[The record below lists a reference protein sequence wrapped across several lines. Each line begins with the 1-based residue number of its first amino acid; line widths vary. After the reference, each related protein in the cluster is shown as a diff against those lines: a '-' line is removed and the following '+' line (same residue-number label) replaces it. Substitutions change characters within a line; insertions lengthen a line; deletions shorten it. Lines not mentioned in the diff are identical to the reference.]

1 MRILLNILI
10 VVSIALLFSCK
21 QQRCYTCTNHVT
33 VIDEEVC
40 QEKGESINKFE
51 KRIAGIESLGFECTE
66 E

>member
-10 VVSIALLFSCK
+10 VVAIAFLFSCK
-21 QQRCYTCTNHVT
+21 QRRCYTCTNYVT

-40 QEKGESINKFE
+40 QEKGESNNKFE
-51 KRIAGIESLGFECTE
+51 KRIAGIESLGFDCSE